1 MTKTADRF
9 MWGADFCIIKTD
21 RALICIYMMNSY
33 KLIQKKGMRSSIT
46 STRDALTWCQEHNRH
61 SG

>member
-33 KLIQKKGMRSSIT
+33 KLIQKK
-46 STRDALTWCQEHNRH
+46 RH
-61 SG
+61 EIQYNINKGCSYLVPGT